1 MRRKPPRRFLKPA
14 LLIAAAL
21 GAVPAP
27 AQNAPPVSIAASDR
41 PKDAAAWSAMPLDEL
56 RQRAQSSETAAMEE
70 LGRRLLSGTG
80 VPRDTSIGASW
91 YRRAADAGSPAAAF
105 TMGVLYERGIA
116 VERDSPTAVEWYR
129 KAVAGN
135 VAAAKHNLALMLRDG
150 KGVPQD
156 GPKAVELLRAA
167 ARQGMTASMFT
178 LADMYERGGAVLKDP
193 AAALA
198 WYAITNEIELQAN
211 DGKETALSRNALAR
225 GEALERTI
233 SGADRERVEKIGQEE
248 FRQIVAA
255 LSPQAKPPT
264 EAPRLTSASLPQ
276 STPPPP
282 ATPAPAPAPTAAA
295 AEEQQISWPKAAADQ
310 VKAVQQALIDLHRL
324 RGKADG
330 AAGPATRTA
339 IREFEKSAG
348 LAETGQV
355 SREVYVA
362 LTKALAHREPAAAP
376 APAPAAAPAPAS
388 DWPGN
393 SADQIRAI
401 QQLLVELKLLNAEP
415 TGTVGPKTRRAIRDW
430 QRKAGLKET
439 GEPSEA
445 LYDSLKAA
453 RAKSGG

>member
-14 LLIAAAL
+14 LLVAAAF
-21 GAVPAP
+21 GAVPVP
-27 AQNAPPVSIAASDR
+27 AQNAPPVSIAASDT
-41 PKDAAAWSAMPLDEL
+41 PKDAAAWSAMPLEEL

-70 LGRRLLSGTG
+70 LGRRLLSGAG

-91 YRRAADAGSPAAAF
+91 YRRAADAGSPTAAF
-105 TMGVLYERGIA
+105 TMGVLCERGIA
-116 VERDSPTAVEWYR
+116 VERDSTKAAEWYR

-135 VAAAKHNLALMLRDG
+135 VPAAKHNLALMLRDG

-198 WYAITNEIELQAN
+198 WYAIANEIELQAN
-211 DGKETALSRNALAR
+211 DGKETPLSRSALAR

-255 LSPQAKPPT
+255 LSPKAPPPT
-264 EAPRLTSASLPQ
+264 GAPRLTSASLPQ
-276 STPPPP
+276 PAQPP
-282 ATPAPAPAPTAAA
+282 AAAPAPAPAAAA
-295 AEEQQISWPKAAADQ
+295 AEEPQLSWPKATVDQ
-310 VKAVQQALIDLHRL
+310 VRAVQQALINLHKL

-330 AAGPATRTA
+330 AAGPATRKA

-348 LAETGQV
+348 LPETGHA
-355 SREVYVA
+355 SREVYAA
-362 LTKALAHREPAAAP
+362 LTKALAHREPAAAT
-376 APAPAAAPAPAS
+376 APAAAS
-388 DWPGN
+388 DWPAN

-401 QQLLVELKLLNAEP
+401 QQLLVELKLLHAEP

-430 QRKAGLKET
+430 QRKSGVKET

-445 LYDSLKAA
+445 LYNSLKAA
-453 RAKSGG
+453 RTKSGG